1 MTYFKWQDKHVKFL
15 KENANGNNSEDLTQ
29 SFNNR
34 FGTNQSKSSLKSK
47 MYQIGIKFN
56 NNTGR
61 FKKGNHPYNTYAIGT
76 KSIDK
81 DGYVIIKYSN
91 SKGDYNKNWKLY
103 HHYLW
108 EQKYGKIP
116 EGHVVIFLNGDNRD
130 FRIKN
135 LYCVERGVWLKVIN
149 DDMRFDN
156 PELVESAIHLSK
168 LMIKQKNIEKRR
180 R

>member
-61 FKKGNHPYNTYAIGT
+61 FKK
-76 KSIDK
+76 
-81 DGYVIIKYSN
+81 VII
-91 SKGDYNKNWKLY
+91 LII
-103 HHYLW
+103 LMQL
-108 EQKYGKIP
+108 E
-116 EGHVVIFLNGDNRD
+116 
-130 FRIKN
+130 
-135 LYCVERGVWLKVIN
+135 LKVLIKT
-149 DDMRFDN
+149 DM
-156 PELVESAIHLSK
+156 
-168 LMIKQKNIEKRR
+168 
-180 R
+180 